1 METQESLRQIYN
13 LRLRFQINNRLRLEC
28 LAALSRVFREN
39 GESLSDELL
48 SSLVLAVPDEL
59 PGERPPDLASTP
71 PGGPPPGGPP
81 ADKPPAAPPP
91 AGVPPPGKP
100 PAGQPPA
107 GKPPA
112 GKPPAGYPPSQ
123 PPSTP
128 PAGVP
133 PPGGPPA
140 QPPPAQ
146 PTPGGPP
153 PRPKSEIGRKRVAGE
168 RGGRTQRKKAS

>member
-1 METQESLRQIYN
+1 METQESLRQIDN

-28 LAALSRVFREN
+28 LAALSKVFREN

-59 PGERPPDLASTP
+59 PGERPPYLASTP

-91 AGVPPPGKP
+91 AGKPPG
-100 PAGQPPA
+100 
-107 GKPPA
+107 
-112 GKPPAGYPPSQ
+112 GYPPSQ

-133 PPGGPPA
+133 PPGGPPGE
-140 QPPPAQ
+140 PPPAQ

-153 PRPKSEIGRKRVAGE
+153 PRPKSE
-168 RGGRTQRKKAS
+168 

>member
-1 METQESLRQIYN
+1 METQESLRQIDN

-59 PGERPPDLASTP
+59 PGERPPYLASTP
-71 PGGPPPGGPP
+71 PGG
-81 ADKPPAAPPP
+81 
-91 AGVPPPGKP
+91 
-100 PAGQPPA
+100 
-107 GKPPA
+107 
-112 GKPPAGYPPSQ
+112 
-123 PPSTP
+123 
-128 PAGVP
+128 P

>member
-1 METQESLRQIYN
+1 METQESLRQIDN

-28 LAALSRVFREN
+28 LAALSKVFREN

-59 PGERPPDLASTP
+59 PGERPPYLASTP

-91 AGVPPPGKP
+91 AGVPPPG
-100 PAGQPPA
+100 G
-107 GKPPA
+107 
-112 GKPPAGYPPSQ
+112 
-123 PPSTP
+123 
-128 PAGVP
+128 
-133 PPGGPPA
+133 PPGE
-140 QPPPAQ
+140 PPPAQ